1 MQGHELYRIAEQRL
15 SKLINRGG
23 DRPLA
28 GSQIGLEKESLRV
41 TPQGN
46 LAQTPHPAAL
56 GSPLTHPHITTDYS
70 EALAEFVTPP
80 CADIPEALNFLRDTQ
95 QFVYS
100 VLDQS
105 PDHELL
111 WATSMPCVV
120 AGETSIPIAQY
131 GSSNPG
137 IMKTVYREGLGHRYG
152 RVMQVIAGVHFNY
165 SFAESFW
172 PIYQE
177 LEQQKGDPKD
187 FISASYFGLI
197 RNLQR
202 FGWLVPY
209 LFGASP
215 AVCKS
220 FLSGKKSHLDSFN
233 DTTYFQE
240 YATSLRMG
248 DIGYQNNQEAES
260 GIKANYDSLESY
272 IASLKCATE
281 TPYPDYEKL
290 GVEVDGHYRQLN
302 ANILQIENEYYSTIR
317 PKQIMQ
323 PFEKPISALK
333 QRGVR
338 YVELRSIDVN
348 AYDPLGINERQLR
361 FLEAF
366 LVFCQLQESPVISA
380 QDRKDIDA
388 NELAAAHRG
397 RDPRL
402 RLNRNG
408 RKVPLKDWAAE
419 IITAM
424 TGVCELLDKGH
435 DDKPYSDS
443 LAIQAEKIRDPDRTP
458 SARMLA
464 EMRAKGEGFF
474 HFALRM
480 SQQHQAYF
488 RGLPRDAAR
497 EAEFVRFAEQ
507 SWERQHQMEA
517 ANNEPFSTYLQR
529 YFSQPV

>member
-1 MQGHELYRIAEQRL
+1 
-15 SKLINRGG
+15 
-23 DRPLA
+23 
-28 GSQIGLEKESLRV
+28 
-41 TPQGN
+41 
-46 LAQTPHPAAL
+46 
-56 GSPLTHPHITTDYS
+56 
-70 EALAEFVTPP
+70 
-80 CADIPEALNFLRDTQ
+80 
-95 QFVYS
+95 
-100 VLDQS
+100 
-105 PDHELL
+105 
-111 WATSMPCVV
+111 
-120 AGETSIPIAQY
+120 
-131 GSSNPG
+131 
-137 IMKTVYREGLGHRYG
+137 
-152 RVMQVIAGVHFNY
+152 
-165 SFAESFW
+165 
-172 PIYQE
+172 
-177 LEQQKGDPKD
+177 
-187 FISASYFGLI
+187 
-197 RNLQR
+197 
-202 FGWLVPY
+202 
-209 LFGASP
+209 
-215 AVCKS
+215 
-220 FLSGKKSHLDSFN
+220 
-233 DTTYFQE
+233 
-240 YATSLRMG
+240 
-248 DIGYQNNQEAES
+248 
-260 GIKANYDSLESY
+260 
-272 IASLKCATE
+272 
-281 TPYPDYEKL
+281 
-290 GVEVDGHYRQLN
+290 
-302 ANILQIENEYYSTIR
+302 
-317 PKQIMQ
+317 
-323 PFEKPISALK
+323 
-333 QRGVR
+333 
-338 YVELRSIDVN
+338 VELRSIDVN